1 MKTLTLIYFKPKP
14 EHFDEYVEALMKI
27 SPDSYICS
35 RDEEI
40 IQVFVIKRIEAL
52 TDTQSE
58 DLEWLDQH
66 RHTVQEYS
74 AEEGH
79 SRPYTAFIEHEPS
92 IPMSSI
98 K

>member
-14 EHFDEYVEALMKI
+14 EHFDEYVEALKKI

-40 IQVFVIKRIEAL
+40 IQVFVNNSIEAL
-52 TDTQSE
+52 TDTQPE

-66 RHTVQEYS
+66 RHLLQEYS

>member
-1 MKTLTLIYFKPKP
+1 MKTLTVIYFKPKP
-14 EHFDEYVEALMKI
+14 EHFDEYVEALKKI

-40 IQVFVIKRIEAL
+40 IQVFVNNSIEAL
-52 TDTQSE
+52 TDTQPE

-66 RHTVQEYS
+66 RHMLQEYS

-92 IPMSSI
+92 TPMSSI

>member
-1 MKTLTLIYFKPKP
+1 MKTFTLIYFKPKL
-14 EHFDEYVEALMKI
+14 EYFDEYVKAFKKI

-35 RDEEI
+35 RDKKI
-40 IQVFVIKRIEAL
+40 IQVFVNNSIEAL
-52 TDTQSE
+52 TDTQPE
-58 DLEWLDQH
+58 DLEWLHQH
-66 RHTVQEYS
+66 KHMLQEYS
-74 AEEGH
+74 TEEVH